1 MDFRK
6 ITCLMALILSQRIS
20 HSDAGKKDCSI
31 CSTIDDYIE
40 TEVSRRISSDIFE
53 QLEDLKRATTA
64 NAQVLDYLTQEICSK
79 YPGWYIPL
87 NGYQYT
93 VVGPLSW
100 QAAREE
106 CQRLGG
112 DLAVHGAQD
121 YQIRLKISYA
131 LLKPRSIDYT
141 WIGLSDAE
149 EEGAWEWVDGS
160 PVTDHAH
167 WNSHQPDD
175 HGEGQD
181 CGAIWSES
189 RDYRSDDGACHYKA
203 YALCEKALDILPDH

>member
-1 MDFRK
+1 MK
-6 ITCLMALILSQRIS
+6 VKNIS
-20 HSDAGKKDCSI
+20 
-31 CSTIDDYIE
+31 
-40 TEVSRRISSDIFE
+40 
-53 QLEDLKRATTA
+53 KRAGNSYKIDT
-64 NAQVLDYLTQEICSK
+64 NKQVLTHSLFSF
-79 YPGWYIPL
+79 L
-87 NGYQYT
+87 L
-93 VVGPLSW
+93 VG
-100 QAAREE
+100 R
-106 CQRLGG
+106 
-112 DLAVHGAQD
+112 
-121 YQIRLKISYA
+121 KISYA

-141 WIGLSDAE
+141 WIGMSDVE
-149 EEGAWEWVDGS
+149 EEGVWEWVDGS